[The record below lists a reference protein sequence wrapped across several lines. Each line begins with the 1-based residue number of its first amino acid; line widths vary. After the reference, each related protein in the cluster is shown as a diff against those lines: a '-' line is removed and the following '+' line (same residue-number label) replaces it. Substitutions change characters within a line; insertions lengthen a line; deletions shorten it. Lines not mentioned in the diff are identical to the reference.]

1 MHTDASGRWV
11 SDDGAW
17 FWDPATDRWLRRPPP
32 TPPPSEVVVPPPPPG
47 EMAATPAAGGV
58 GTVSPPARELAG
70 PLPVPGAAAMPPPS
84 EGGQL
89 SDVGFPDAAPTGEL
103 PPVASLVLD
112 PTSADRSGTS
122 SEIGPGRPT
131 GARAAGRPAARPGA
145 GEDRLT
151 TLLTPRF
158 LTVMGAVLALVVV
171 LVLVLAWGGG
181 GNRAV
186 RPASTTTTA
195 SPAAYP
201 AAAQRAYLDACVG
214 STPDRRSFCDCTLG
228 QLQHSMT
235 WAEFRQVGQ
244 QATNGDPAARP
255 RYTAAVVACVNQL
268 PRSGG

>member
-17 FWDPATDRWLRRPPP
+17 FWDPATDRWLRRTPP

-47 EMAATPAAGGV
+47 EMAATPATGGV
-58 GTVSPPARELAG
+58 GTVSPPAREVAG
-70 PLPVPGAAAMPPPS
+70 PLPVPGAAAMPPS

-89 SDVGFPDAAPTGEL
+89 SDVGLPDAARTGEL

-122 SEIGPGRPT
+122 SEIGPGLPT
-131 GARAAGRPAARPGA
+131 GARPAARPGA

-171 LVLVLAWGGG
+171 LVLVLARGGG
-181 GNRAV
+181 GGRAA
-186 RPASTTTTA
+186 RPASTTTAA

-201 AAAQRAYLDACVG
+201 ATAQRAYLDACVA
-214 STPDRRSFCDCTLG
+214 STPDGRSFCDCTLG

-244 QATNGDPAARP
+244 QATAGDPTARQ
-255 RYTAAVVACVNQL
+255 RYAAAVVACANQL